1 MLQYK
6 RSCIAAAAV
15 LARSMPTA
23 TLIVSV
29 FSLVPVRTE
38 QSYAAEFATAY
49 VVLYSLRYYGS
60 SGYLSSFKY
69 SSKQP
74 SDIHFFNPL
83 APEFSL
89 KF

>member
-15 LARSMPTA
+15 LSRSMPTA

-69 SSKQP
+69 ARQP
-74 SDIHFFNPL
+74 SDVHFFNPL